1 MDEESRLRE
10 ELTKKKLINKQLK
23 RKQSGEM
30 DEAASGG
37 SPSAKDKKDDRR
49 SNGRDKDRDGD
60 KKNEKERNGDKN
72 EKERNGDSNKG
83 GEKRRRRRKRPR
95 REDRRGG
102 DYHYNAPPRD
112 NRDYYSS
119 GYGNTRGDSYYNNR
133 NRRDPPRW
141 RPPPGRGRDNYDN
154 YPRGR
159 GRSFSRSVSYSR
171 SRSNSRGRRYSSDE
185 DDSRSSYSS
194 RSRSLSRG
202 RSYSRSPDTK
212 KRSPSPPEP
221 EVDQSTKDVRTIF
234 VSSLVMKATESDIR
248 RYFRKY
254 LGGPKWSVR
263 EVILLRDRRT
273 GRHKGGCYVELATL
287 GLVDKALG
295 ANGVVPDFQRFPIS
309 VKRSEAEKN
318 DFGPLV
324 CNVSGGNVQYTADG
338 RKIEAQKVYVGSIE
352 QGVTQAQLYALFE
365 GFGALEKVLL
375 QTDTT
380 TGISKGFAFLSYK
393 DPKDANLAIQTMSG
407 QLVAGQALKTGW
419 ANLQSAAAG
428 VEEIRSND
436 FPPDADEKIKK
447 VNATLV
453 ELTGSGLA
461 TLNGAPVTAASLGV
475 LPTSQ
480 LQSVAEAALEAAL
493 GGAAATLPIPAAIAQ
508 PAPAAT
514 QPTIASIY
522 APAPAAVDAKIVGR
536 LDNPSKHILVH
547 NMFDKDEETDQG
559 WDNDIRL
566 DFEDECQQYGKISS
580 VIVMSKDPGGKIYA
594 TFETVDGAMNCAKS
608 LAGRWFDKRQL
619 RVEFVDDVPS
629 SA

>member
-1 MDEESRLRE
+1 MLSFD
-10 ELTKKKLINKQLK
+10 LT
-23 RKQSGEM
+23 
-30 DEAASGG
+30 
-37 SPSAKDKKDDRR
+37 
-49 SNGRDKDRDGD
+49 
-60 KKNEKERNGDKN
+60 
-72 EKERNGDSNKG
+72 
-83 GEKRRRRRKRPR
+83 
-95 REDRRGG
+95 
-102 DYHYNAPPRD
+102 
-112 NRDYYSS
+112 
-119 GYGNTRGDSYYNNR
+119 
-133 NRRDPPRW
+133 
-141 RPPPGRGRDNYDN
+141 
-154 YPRGR
+154 
-159 GRSFSRSVSYSR
+159 
-171 SRSNSRGRRYSSDE
+171 
-185 DDSRSSYSS
+185 
-194 RSRSLSRG
+194 
-202 RSYSRSPDTK
+202 
-212 KRSPSPPEP
+212 
-221 EVDQSTKDVRTIF
+221 
-234 VSSLVMKATESDIR
+234 
-248 RYFRKY
+248 
-254 LGGPKWSVR
+254 
-263 EVILLRDRRT
+263 LLHHR
-273 GRHKGGCYVELATL
+273 
-287 GLVDKALG
+287 
-295 ANGVVPDFQRFPIS
+295 
-309 VKRSEAEKN
+309 
-318 DFGPLV
+318 
-324 CNVSGGNVQYTADG
+324 
-338 RKIEAQKVYVGSIE
+338 
-352 QGVTQAQLYALFE
+352 
-365 GFGALEKVLL
+365 
-375 QTDTT
+375 
-380 TGISKGFAFLSYK
+380 
-393 DPKDANLAIQTMSG
+393 
-407 QLVAGQALKTGW
+407 KTGW

-559 WDNDIRL
+559 WENDIRL